1 MKQAAT
7 KARPK
12 LPKKQGWKLAVKL
25 VGLAFWA
32 MVVVFVAQVVVGI
45 VMAGIM
51 TLATGSRET
60 AVALLSEPV
69 WTAVYLALAYS
80 LALVAL
86 IFLSP
91 RLYNLLTRRKQKR
104 AEKPVPAEKPVLA
117 EKTVSARTPSR
128 EELGLKGLLTWTD
141 LGLAPVGFV
150 AYLLLAVGLTTV
162 FSLFPW
168 FNAEEAQDVG
178 FNVLSSNGDRLVAFL
193 ALVVIA
199 PIAEEIIFRGWMY
212 GKMRKSLSKK
222 TADWLG
228 MTISIILT
236 SLAFGIMH
244 GQWNVGVNVFAM
256 SVVLCGL
263 REITGTTYSGI
274 VVHMLK
280 NGVAFY
286 LLYVLGM

>member
-1 MKQAAT
+1 MKQT
-7 KARPK
+7 TIEARPK

-25 VGLAFWA
+25 VGLMLWA
-32 MVVVFVAQVVVGI
+32 MVVVLAAQIIVSVVMVGI
-45 VMAGIM
+45 MLA
-51 TLATGSRET
+51 ATGSRET

-69 WTAVYLALAYS
+69 WTTVFSAITYS
-80 LALVAL
+80 LALAVL

-91 RLYNLLTRRKQKR
+91 KLYNLCIRFKRKR
-104 AEKPVPAEKPVLA
+104 ASKIELA
-117 EKTVSARTPSR
+117 KKPSR
-128 EELGLKGLLTWTD
+128 EELGLTGLPTWTD

-150 AYLLLAVGLTTV
+150 AYLLLAAGLTAM

-168 FNAEEAQDVG
+168 FNAEEVQDVG
-178 FNVLSSNGDRLVAFL
+178 FNVLSSNVDRLVAFL

-199 PIAEEIIFRGWMY
+199 PIAEEIIFRGWLY

-222 TADWLG
+222 TAEWLG
-228 MTISIILT
+228 MTIAIILT
-236 SLAFGIMH
+236 SLAFGVMH

-263 REITGTTYSGI
+263 REITGTVYSGI
-274 VVHMLK
+274 VMHMLK

>member
-1 MKQAAT
+1 MEQRT
-7 KARPK
+7 IKARPK
-12 LPKKQGWKLAVKL
+12 LPKKQGWKLAAKL
-25 VGLAFWA
+25 IGLVIWVMA
-32 MVVVFVAQVVVGI
+32 VVIVAQVVVGI
-45 VMAGIM
+45 IMAMIM
-51 TLATGSRET
+51 IAATGSRET
-60 AVALLSEPV
+60 AVALLSEPI
-69 WTAVYLALAYS
+69 WTAVYSATTYS
-80 LALVAL
+80 LALAVL

-91 RLYNLLTRRKQKR
+91 KLYNSLTRRKQKR
-104 AEKPVPAEKPVLA
+104 AEKLVLAEKPVPTEKPVLA
-117 EKTVSARTPSR
+117 KTPSR
-128 EELGLKGLLTWTD
+128 EELGLKGLPTWTD

-199 PIAEEIIFRGWMY
+199 PIAEEIIFRGWLY

-236 SLAFGIMH
+236 SLVFGIMH

-274 VVHMLK
+274 VVHMFK

>member
-1 MKQAAT
+1 MKQTAT

-12 LPKKQGWKLAVKL
+12 LPKKQGWKLAAKL

-45 VMAGIM
+45 VMTGIM
-51 TLATGSRET
+51 ILATGSRET

-91 RLYNLLTRRKQKR
+91 RLYNLLARRKQKR

-117 EKTVSARTPSR
+117 EKTVSARTPSH
-128 EELGLKGLLTWTD
+128 EELGLKGLPTWTD

-168 FNAEEAQDVG
+168 FNAEEAQGVG

-263 REITGTTYSGI
+263 REITGTAYSGI